1 MPSLRALLHAAYAV
15 ASYSLFLAVFL
26 YTIAFVG
33 DFGVDKTINAPVGL
47 GGGVAVGIDTFLIA
61 LFALQH
67 SVMARPGFKR
77 WWSAL
82 VPPAVER
89 STYVLLSSL
98 VLALVF
104 AAWQPIPAVVWDL
117 RDTPLGPLLT
127 GLTWVGW
134 GVCLLSTFMINHFE
148 LLGLSQA
155 WYRLKNRPQPQGF
168 FKEVLFYRFVR
179 HPLMTGFLIAFWAT
193 PLMTQGHLLFAL
205 LMTVYIGGGVWL
217 EERDL
222 LQVLGER
229 YARYRERVPMLIPFA
244 QRRPRRGRR

>member
-1 MPSLRALLHAAYAV
+1 MPSLRAMLHAAYAV

-33 DFGVDKTINAPVGL
+33 DFGVAKTINAPVGL
-47 GGGVAVGIDTFLIA
+47 GDGAAVGVDLGLLA
-61 LFALQH
+61 LFSLQH

-104 AAWQPIPAVVWDL
+104 AAWQPVPAVVWDL

-193 PLMTQGHLLFAL
+193 PFMTQGHLLFAL
-205 LMTVYIGGGVWL
+205 LMTAYIGGGVWL

-229 YARYRERVPMLIPFA
+229 YARYRERVPMLIPFV
-244 QRRPRRGRR
+244 RSRPRQGRR